1 MLVFV
6 SDVTIHY
13 TCVHVIVMQSCREL
27 MHMQVMVAELT
38 CNCCVQN
45 TCKPIL

>member
-6 SDVTIHY
+6 SDVTIHCTY
-13 TCVHVIVMQSCREL
+13 VIETQSCREL

-38 CNCCVQN
+38 CSCCVQN
-45 TCKPIL
+45 TVDVKI